1 MEARKIAPNKR
12 AAGDIPVATFQCLIL
27 ASQATVCAPGCR
39 RIGSLEL
46 LDRGTDE
53 LQLSDAPPA
62 ILGVSGEWGPS
73 MATVPALAVPGTALA
88 LRRAIV

>member
-1 MEARKIAPNKR
+1 M
-12 AAGDIPVATFQCLIL
+12 
-27 ASQATVCAPGCR
+27 
-39 RIGSLEL
+39 EL
-46 LDRGTDE
+46 LDRGADE

-73 MATVPALAVPGTALA
+73 MAPVPALAVPGTALA